1 MKNYVKRKR
10 KPNEANLDG
19 LMVVSSNDAYDIKRG
34 KYKPGVYGIVSKDVP
49 FVSKIVTSRNG
60 MKKRKFVNDVT
71 ELPNVTKERVMAF
84 FDDKKNGHREKCY
97 LVERQLYDKIMKSK
111 GKK

>member
-1 MKNYVKRKR
+1 MPKYPNRKR

-19 LMVVSSNDAYDIKRG
+19 LMVVNSADAYDVKNKRW
-34 KYKPGVYGIVSKDVP
+34 KKGVYGIVSKDLP
-49 FVSKIVTSRNG
+49 FISKTTVSRDGT
-60 MKKRKFVNDVT
+60 KKRKFVNDVT

-84 FDDKKNGHREKCY
+84 FDDKQNSKRDKCY
-97 LVERQLYDKIMKSK
+97 LVERQLYDEIMATK